1 MICISVGMLVECKVA
16 SPPPTHP
23 PLMPGSRKKRRRLL
37 FCKPLPA
44 HSTAEQSTAEHSRA
58 RTQIPP
64 KSPRFQALNIKLVQD
79 RYKTL
84 FKPGSG

>member
-16 SPPPTHP
+16 SP

-44 HSTAEQSTAEHSRA
+44 HSRAQQSRAQQSTDPNSS
-58 RTQIPP
+58 QISALP
-64 KSPRFQALNIKLVQD
+64 SPE
-79 RYKTL
+79 YKTG
-84 FKPGSG
+84 PRQV